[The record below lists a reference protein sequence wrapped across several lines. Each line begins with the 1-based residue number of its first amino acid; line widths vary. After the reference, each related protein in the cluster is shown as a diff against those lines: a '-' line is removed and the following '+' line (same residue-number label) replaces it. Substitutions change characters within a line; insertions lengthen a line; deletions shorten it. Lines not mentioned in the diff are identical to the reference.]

1 MEDKAIIA
9 LLFSRAE
16 EALSALADRFGQA
29 LHRIAMN
36 ILRSSRDAEECV
48 NDTYLALWN
57 TIPPQ
62 QPDPLCAYTYKIGRN
77 TALKKLRCN
86 TAQMRNS
93 AYDLSLDEL
102 AGCIPDDSI
111 WETLDGRELGRS
123 IDRFLTKQSKE
134 NRILF
139 LRRYWYGDSVRQIAR
154 DTGIREGTV
163 SVRLN
168 RIRAAL
174 KDYLHK
180 EGYFL

>member
-16 EALSALADRFGQA
+16 EALSALADRFGQV

-36 ILRSSRDAEECV
+36 ILHSPRDAEECV

-77 TALKKLRCN
+77 TALKKLRGN

-123 IDRFLTKQSKE
+123 IDRFLTKQPKE